1 MEGPMPDPAETW
13 MAFLPV
19 AAIPVVTFGSAIAVA
34 FAVPAATGV
43 MLHARQ
49 RTLPRGRLAAR
60 LLLVVVLAVL
70 LGYTLPHWNP
80 SGTYPPTDPSWN
92 LIPGHT
98 IVHELR
104 ELQAQTRVMAVQ
116 LFGNVGF
123 FIPIGLLL
131 PLGWYWAE
139 RLGRTLL
146 AGLAMTVS
154 IELAQLVMT
163 YTLPVSPRWADIDD
177 VILNLLGVLIGWG
190 IWRLAFA
197 PPREEE
203 SAT

>member
-1 MEGPMPDPAETW
+1 MPTTAAETLTS
-13 MAFLPV
+13 LPLV
-19 AAIPVVTFGSAIAVA
+19 AAIPIVTLGSAIAVA

-43 MLHARQ
+43 MLHARR

-80 SGTYPPTDPSWN
+80 GGTYPPTDPNWN
-92 LIPGHT
+92 LIPGRT
-98 IVHELR
+98 IAHELG
-104 ELQAQTRVMAVQ
+104 EFQAQTRVMAVQ

-131 PLGWYWAE
+131 PLGWHWAE

-146 AGLAMTVS
+146 VGLAMTVS

-163 YTLPVSPRWADIDD
+163 YTLPVAPRWADIDD
-177 VILNLLGVLIGWG
+177 VVLNLLGVLIGWG

-197 PPREEE
+197 PPRAE
-203 SAT
+203 AG